1 MAKGHGMAHDFYR
14 AFLES
19 IAPNGRPDIVAVYHA
34 VRNIPYG
41 AVGQRDPRAVL
52 ANRIGSCSGKHLLL
66 SDLLRAI
73 GHQTQ
78 LVTVFTHFNELVPDH
93 ESYPEELRDL
103 VRHAEVP
110 DFHHFVR
117 ARRGGAWVQLDAT
130 WHDRLAAYGFPV
142 NAGWTGRGDTKL
154 AARPLREYP
163 ATDDLIALK
172 EQLLLELTPG
182 ERALRTRF
190 FGLLANW
197 MASLRD
203 E

>member
-1 MAKGHGMAHDFYR
+1 MTNDLYR

-19 IAPNGRPDIVAVYHA
+19 IAPGGTPDLVPVYHA
-34 VRNIPYG
+34 VRDIPYG

-73 GHQTQ
+73 GHETQ

-93 ESYPEELRDL
+93 PSYPEELRDL

-117 ARRGGAWVQLDAT
+117 AQRDGGWVQLDAT
-130 WHDRLAAYGFPV
+130 WHDRLAPYGFPV
-142 NAGWTGRGDTKL
+142 NVGWTGQGDTKL
-154 AARPLREYP
+154 AARPLRGYP
-163 ATDDLIALK
+163 PSDDLIALK
-172 EQLLLELTPG
+172 ERLLAELTPE
-182 ERALRTRF
+182 ERALRARF
-190 FGLLANW
+190 FALLAGW

>member
-1 MAKGHGMAHDFYR
+1 MANDPYR

-19 IAPNGRPDIVAVYHA
+19 IAPGGTPDLVPVYHA
-34 VRNIPYG
+34 VRDIPYD

-73 GHQTQ
+73 GHETQ
-78 LVTVFTHFNELVPDH
+78 LVTIFTHFNELVPDH
-93 ESYPEELRDL
+93 ASYTEELRDL
-103 VRHAEVP
+103 VRHARVP

-117 ARRGGAWVQLDAT
+117 ARRDGGWVQLDAT
-130 WHDRLAAYGFPV
+130 WHGRLAAYGFPV
-142 NAGWTGRGDTKL
+142 NDGWTGQGDTKL

-163 ATDDLIALK
+163 PSDDLIALK
-172 EQLLLELTPG
+172 ERLLAELTPK
-182 ERALRTRF
+182 ERALRARF
-190 FGLLANW
+190 FALLADW